1 MQIIIHFLY
10 NKIWCFGEKVVPLH
24 TNSVS
29 MYVPLTENIEIDREL
44 RCVRRG
50 DEIIRLT
57 SLECGL
63 LDYLA
68 SHANHVCTRNEIL
81 DAVWGTRFRYDT
93 GTIDVH
99 LNALRRKMGWNGKQ
113 PIEAIRGAGLIFRI
127 EQKQMHYTIDLQSFA
142 AQWVQR
148 HEVELQ
154 SKSIIPNIH
163 LTPFVNDLSIA
174 PEALSCLLDAVL
186 AALLP
191 NAQPGILK
199 LSSKLTLQYFV
210 LSIDLNG
217 TINELRIPI
226 YSDLSVS

>member
-1 MQIIIHFLY
+1 MFVSITNHIALDRERRIVRLEEKEIQLTGLEFGLLEYLATHP
-10 NKIWCFGEKVVPLH
+10 NKICSKEEL
-24 TNSVS
+24 
-29 MYVPLTENIEIDREL
+29 ID
-44 RCVRRG
+44 
-50 DEIIRLT
+50 
-57 SLECGL
+57 
-63 LDYLA
+63 
-68 SHANHVCTRNEIL
+68 H
-81 DAVWGTRFRYDT
+81 VWGNRFQYDP

-99 LNALRRKMGWNGKQ
+99 LNAIRRKTGWSKNR
-113 PIEAIRGAGLIFRI
+113 PIETLRGLGLVFRT
-127 EQKQMHYTIDLQSFA
+127 EEKPVVYTIDLQSFA

-148 HEVELQ
+148 HGVELQ

-174 PEALSCLLDAVL
+174 PEALSGLLDAVL

-191 NAQPGILK
+191 NAQPGVLK

-226 YSDLSVS
+226 YGDLSVS

>member
-1 MQIIIHFLY
+1 MFVSITDHIALDRERRIVRLEEKEISLTGLEFALLEYLATHP
-10 NKIWCFGEKVVPLH
+10 NKICSKEEL
-24 TNSVS
+24 
-29 MYVPLTENIEIDREL
+29 ID
-44 RCVRRG
+44 
-50 DEIIRLT
+50 
-57 SLECGL
+57 
-63 LDYLA
+63 
-68 SHANHVCTRNEIL
+68 H
-81 DAVWGTRFRYDT
+81 VWGNRFQYDP

-99 LNALRRKMGWNGKQ
+99 LNAIRRKTGWSKNR
-113 PIEAIRGAGLIFRI
+113 PIETLRGLGLVFRT
-127 EQKQMHYTIDLQSFA
+127 EEKPVVYTIDLQSFA

-148 HEVELQ
+148 HGVELQ

-174 PEALSCLLDAVL
+174 PEALSGLLDAVL

-191 NAQPGILK
+191 NAQPGVLK

-226 YSDLSVS
+226 YGDLSVF

>member
-1 MQIIIHFLY
+1 MFVSITDHIALDRERRIVRLEEKEISLTGLEFALLEYLATHP
-10 NKIWCFGEKVVPLH
+10 NKICSKEEL
-24 TNSVS
+24 
-29 MYVPLTENIEIDREL
+29 ID
-44 RCVRRG
+44 
-50 DEIIRLT
+50 
-57 SLECGL
+57 
-63 LDYLA
+63 
-68 SHANHVCTRNEIL
+68 H
-81 DAVWGTRFRYDT
+81 VWGNRFQYDP

-99 LNALRRKMGWNGKQ
+99 LNAIRRKTGWSKNR
-113 PIEAIRGAGLIFRI
+113 PIETLRGLGLVFRT
-127 EQKQMHYTIDLQSFA
+127 EEKPVVYTIDLQSFA

-148 HEVELQ
+148 HGVELQ

-174 PEALSCLLDAVL
+174 PEALSGLLDAVL

-191 NAQPGILK
+191 NAQPGVLK

-226 YSDLSVS
+226 YGDLSVS